1 MADDAKTI
9 SAPAGVNIY
18 QRMHAVMQEIKYVQK
33 EKKAGMRYSIV
44 SHDSVTALVRPLFVK
59 HGIVVCPRDFRMEQ
73 IGNRT
78 QLQCTVFFQNIDDP
92 RDFMGVD
99 SAGYGIDDQ
108 DKGPGKAISYAVKY
122 AYLKALCLESGD
134 DPDEDQETISQPSIS
149 DPRRA
154 QVEAFKLQ
162 VGAASTMEALDRLR
176 IDIKPTLDSLASD
189 FPAYVAEAQQRWK
202 AKALPLSKKRAAA
215 NEEAPAET

>member
-1 MADDAKTI
+1 MPDDVKTVPRT
-9 SAPAGVNIY
+9 ANIY

-59 HGIVVCPRDFRMEQ
+59 HGIICYPTNMRIDQ
-73 IGNRT
+73 QGNRT
-78 QLQCTVFFQNIDDP
+78 QLTCAVIFQNIDDP
-92 RDFMGVD
+92 MDCMRVE

-122 AYLKALCLESGD
+122 AYLKGLCLESGD
-134 DPDEDQETISQPSIS
+134 DPDEDQETIAKPSIT

-154 QVEAFKLQ
+154 RIDEFKAQTAAATTMAQLEDIRTEFKPVLEDLQADFAAYVQEATTRWKIK
-162 VGAASTMEALDRLR
+162 AASM
-176 IDIKPTLDSLASD
+176 K
-189 FPAYVAEAQQRWK
+189 K
-202 AKALPLSKKRAAA
+202 A
-215 NEEAPAET
+215 APAEPA